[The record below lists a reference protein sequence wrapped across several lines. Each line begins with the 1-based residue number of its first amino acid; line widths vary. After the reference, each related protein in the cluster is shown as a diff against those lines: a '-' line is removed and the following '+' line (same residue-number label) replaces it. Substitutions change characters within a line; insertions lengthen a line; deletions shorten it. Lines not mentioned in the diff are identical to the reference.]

1 MSGASEART
10 ALIAALKRSYGG
22 VHNAGRDYATA
33 YTAALAAD
41 DLVIVFAHGVEAIQA
56 LGHLHETAEVAEKE
70 ARAELARLMLETG
83 CHQIAAGNSTASL
96 VRRRPFVVIDD
107 PALIPAEFMHQ
118 PEPIPDKAKIKA
130 AIADGLTVAGAAML
144 VPNDSYISIRSRSSK
159 P

>member
-1 MSGASEART
+1 MSGASEARN

-41 DLVIVFAHGVEAIQA
+41 DLVIAFGHGVEAIQA

-70 ARAELARLMLETG
+70 VRAELARLMLETG

-96 VRRRPFVVIDD
+96 VRRRAFVVIDD
-107 PALIPAEFMHQ
+107 QALIPPEFMHQ
-118 PEPIPDKAKIKA
+118 PAPIPDKAKIKA
-130 AIADGLTVAGAAML
+130 AIEEGTTVPGAAML